1 MKRHLAYLAAVPALA
16 VISCGRT
23 GEAPPGPNGGRTRVA
38 CVGDS
43 ITYGLGLWN
52 RGRDCYPARL
62 GGMLG
67 GGYEVRNF
75 GVSGA
80 TLRENWA
87 LPYRG
92 TRAFVQATRWNP
104 QIVVIML
111 GTNDAAE
118 WNRRTAAEF
127 SRDCP
132 ALLDHFAA
140 LPATP
145 RLFLGLPP
153 PVYAG
158 GGERAVRAN
167 PAIREIAAARGIP
180 LIDLDTPLR
189 GKPDLFPDRLHP
201 NAEGA
206 GIIAREVCRAVRG
219 ME

>member
-1 MKRHLAYLAAVPALA
+1 MPPGCGVRYPVRREDDLPRRQAGRACIRGAQTGMKRHLAYLAAVPALA

-80 TLRENWA
+80 TLRENGA

-104 QIVVIML
+104 QTSRHSRDVAITARSPH
-111 GTNDAAE
+111 GSPRRRPPSARRCCT
-118 WNRRTAAEF
+118 RKRTASTRFPRA
-127 SRDCP
+127 RP
-132 ALLDHFAA
+132 T
-140 LPATP
+140 TP
-145 RLFLGLPP
+145 D
-153 PVYAG
+153 
-158 GGERAVRAN
+158 
-167 PAIREIAAARGIP
+167 AI
-180 LIDLDTPLR
+180 
-189 GKPDLFPDRLHP
+189 
-201 NAEGA
+201 
-206 GIIAREVCRAVRG
+206 VS
-219 ME
+219 